1 MAFERSTN
9 LSATRIPS
17 LDGLRALAIGLVLLC
32 HFTDYPDLAR
42 LASMILGRYG
52 HAGVRIFFVISGF
65 LITTLLLQERNRF
78 GRIDV
83 KKFYVRRAYRI
94 LPVAYLYMI
103 FVTAAFF
110 STLTAKDIAVSF
122 TYSTAYVNDRPYV
135 LTHLWSLSVEEQ
147 FYLVWPAIVVI
158 SVVLARWVA
167 VGVVVGAPIIRLLM
181 MTAHLGQSRLLP
193 ISADALAIGCLLA
206 LLQPRLS
213 NISFFK
219 RPSCRAIWILAL
231 AIPALAAGGRT
242 YQCVL
247 MPIFDVAVAL
257 GIQSAI
263 RAKYSLF
270 NAAIPVWIGR
280 VSYSLYL
287 WHMPF
292 SELSRRVWYTRF
304 PINIVLSFLVAAT
317 SYYVVEQ
324 PILRFRDRKRQSQ
337 SLLPHSPMESA

>member
-1 MAFERSTN
+1 MALERSTN
-9 LSATRIPS
+9 LSAARIPS

-42 LASMILGRYG
+42 PARMMLDRYG
-52 HAGVRIFFVISGF
+52 HAGVRIFFVLSGF
-65 LITTLLLQERNRF
+65 LITTLLLQERKRL

-103 FVTAAFF
+103 FVTAVFF
-110 STLTAKDIAVSF
+110 SALTAKDIAVAFS
-122 TYSTAYVNDRPYV
+122 YSTAYVNDRPYV

-167 VGVVVGAPIIRLLM
+167 VGVVVGAPIIRLVML
-181 MTAHLGQSRLLP
+181 TAHLGQSRLLP
-193 ISADALAIGCLLA
+193 MSADALAIGCLLA
-206 LLQPRLS
+206 LLQPQL
-213 NISFFK
+213 IHIPFFK
-219 RPSCRAIWILAL
+219 RQSGRAIWILVL

-247 MPIFDVAVAL
+247 IPIFDLAVAL

-263 RAKYSLF
+263 TAKYSLL

-304 PINIVLSFLVAAT
+304 PVNVVLSFLVAAT

-337 SLLPHSPMESA
+337 SLLPHPPMESA